1 MKSNMS
7 VAVKFLVGTS
17 IEQAIEEA
25 KIKASDWSVAYITF
39 DFNGVKMNIR
49 PDTSIIEAVGKFHEE
64 LQSGKDHKFVCC

>member
-7 VAVKFLVGTS
+7 VAVKFLAGTS

-49 PDTSIIEAVGKFHEE
+49 PDTSIIEAVDKFHEE

>member
-7 VAVKFLVGTS
+7 VAVKFLAGTS
-17 IEQAIEEA
+17 IEQAVEEA

-49 PDTSIIEAVGKFHEE
+49 SNTSLIEAVDKFHEE

>member
-7 VAVKFLVGTS
+7 VAVKFLAGTS
-17 IEQAIEEA
+17 IEQAVEEA

-49 PDTSIIEAVGKFHEE
+49 QDTSIIEAIDKFHEE